1 MFFSYSGEQ
10 EAKLGL
16 FAVAA
21 LHGSLPPSESHRK
34 ADNSQLNRKSM
45 SNKHSTMTSL
55 SMTRSPNSLNSF
67 IEHLPI
73 GSCDLGGESFE
84 IGYFSNVTSA
94 SPIVR
99 SFSTLGVQQAVEMA
113 HSKLNYT
120 SDVIVQH
127 PCYPEGYS
135 EIRNSHIVWGT
146 GKVESRGAR

>member
-1 MFFSYSGEQ
+1 
-10 EAKLGL
+10 
-16 FAVAA
+16 
-21 LHGSLPPSESHRK
+21 
-34 ADNSQLNRKSM
+34 
-45 SNKHSTMTSL
+45 MTSL

-99 SFSTLGVQQAVEMA
+99 SFSTLGVQQAVEMV